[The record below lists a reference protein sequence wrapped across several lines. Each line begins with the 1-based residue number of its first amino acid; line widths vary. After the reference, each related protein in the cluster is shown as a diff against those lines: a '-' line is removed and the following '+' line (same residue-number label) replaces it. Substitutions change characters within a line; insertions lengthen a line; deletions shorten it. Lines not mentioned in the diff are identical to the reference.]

1 MLKTLALAAGTLL
14 LSANLLAADKPH
26 VLLNTSQGA
35 IEIELEADKAPI
47 SVKNFLAYV
56 DSGYYNGTIFHRVI
70 PNFMVQGG
78 GFTPDMQQKATQP
91 PIKNEADNGLRNGV
105 ARWPWPAPRRWTQPP
120 VSSLSTAP
128 TTTFSTTASA
138 TLATPCLPMWSK
150 AWT

>member
-56 DSGYYNGTIFHRVI
+56 DCG
-70 PNFMVQGG
+70 
-78 GFTPDMQQKATQP
+78 
-91 PIKNEADNGLRNGV
+91 
-105 ARWPWPAPRRWTQPP
+105 
-120 VSSLSTAP
+120 
-128 TTTFSTTASA
+128 
-138 TLATPCLPMWSK
+138 
-150 AWT
+150 